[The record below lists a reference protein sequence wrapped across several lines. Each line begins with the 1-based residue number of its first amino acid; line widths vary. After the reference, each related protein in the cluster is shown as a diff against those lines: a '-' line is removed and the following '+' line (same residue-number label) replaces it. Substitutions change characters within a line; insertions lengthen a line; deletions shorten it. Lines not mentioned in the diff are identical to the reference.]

1 MQVRGFFESFQYA
14 VSGVGYALRT
24 QRNLR
29 VHFVAGSAVLAA
41 SVYLGVNRHDLLI
54 LFFAISLVLITE
66 MVNTAIET
74 AVDLYINTFHPLAK
88 IAKNVAAGAVLVSA
102 INAVLVGIFVF
113 YDYLAALLR
122 RLF

>member
-1 MQVRGFFESFQYA
+1 MQVRSFLDSFRCA

-29 VHFVAGSAVLAA
+29 IHFAAGTAVLVV
-41 SVYLGVNRHDLLI
+41 SFYLGVNRHDLLI

-66 MVNTAIET
+66 MVNTAIEA
-74 AVDLYINTFHPLAK
+74 AVDLYTNTFHPLAR

-102 INAVLVGIFVF
+102 VNAVLVGVFVF
-113 YDYLAALLR
+113 YDYLLLLFR